1 MKIVDANTGLLID
14 SAVSNSDGYYNLTV
28 PLMAG
33 KYIVTAVSP
42 LKKAVTT
49 GANTGEAFIDGRDI
63 SEIER
68 HMMGYI
74 TDVHNKYSMYIP
86 SGDVDMSRFSN
97 SVSDGFTGKDMQQA
111 EQILLSKATNY
122 FTETLEQL
130 DIWVYSVDTIDL
142 ISDTTFMVRGVMRGD
157 VNRNYNGN
165 DMGSVSEMQR
175 MAKNSRRKL
184 ELYGVIDQPENKK
197 IISLPIVALDEA
209 ELTSFQMALPYSTA
223 EIINF
228 TIPFGKDVS
237 YDYNPHY
244 NDENIIAFV
253 WATAKAR
260 KVHVGDTL
268 AILTIN
274 IDGTL
279 YNNPNKYLRNQTSF
293 YQAAYNQKVLNFSVA
308 VPEIYIG
315 ETEEDGGTGFGE
327 YDTITKSETI
337 DGKETEIT
345 IKGTSEASH
354 IVMVVPNPATTVTD
368 ITYSVEDN
376 SVVTLQLFDMLGRLR
391 RTLVYAER
399 QQGLY
404 RRTMDVNTLAAGI
417 YFLRLETASDKG
429 KVQTS
434 IERII
439 VQ

>member
-1 MKIVDANTGLLID
+1 M
-14 SAVSNSDGYYNLTV
+14 
-28 PLMAG
+28 
-33 KYIVTAVSP
+33 
-42 LKKAVTT
+42 
-49 GANTGEAFIDGRDI
+49 
-63 SEIER
+63 
-68 HMMGYI
+68 
-74 TDVHNKYSMYIP
+74 
-86 SGDVDMSRFSN
+86 
-97 SVSDGFTGKDMQQA
+97 
-111 EQILLSKATNY
+111 
-122 FTETLEQL
+122 
-130 DIWVYSVDTIDL
+130 
-142 ISDTTFMVRGVMRGD
+142 
-157 VNRNYNGN
+157 
-165 DMGSVSEMQR
+165 
-175 MAKNSRRKL
+175 
-184 ELYGVIDQPENKK
+184 
-197 IISLPIVALDEA
+197 
-209 ELTSFQMALPYSTA
+209 
-223 EIINF
+223 
-228 TIPFGKDVS
+228 
-237 YDYNPHY
+237 
-244 NDENIIAFV
+244 
-253 WATAKAR
+253 
-260 KVHVGDTL
+260 GDTL